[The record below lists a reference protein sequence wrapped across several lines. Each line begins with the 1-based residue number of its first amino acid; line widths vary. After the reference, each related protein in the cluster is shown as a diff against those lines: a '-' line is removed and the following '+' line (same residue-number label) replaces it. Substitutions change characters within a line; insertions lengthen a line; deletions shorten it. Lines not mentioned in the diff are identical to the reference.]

1 MMNKLLV
8 LLIVPSILFNWDNA
22 SASETQ
28 EFIAQSGGESK
39 QSPRSRGGNIDSK
52 GPRESNIDSR
62 GPLESNIDS
71 KGPRESNIDSKG
83 PRESNIDSKGSL
95 ESNID
100 SKGPRERNIDS
111 RGSLE
116 SNIDSKESRES
127 NIDSKGSRESN
138 IDLKGSRESNID
150 SKGSRETNKDSRGF
164 REQQT
169 KGPDPEPQR
178 QQPQK
183 PQFGK
188 QELQEK
194 NSSDNDRDWDRNR
207 NQKRDIEQKKDLN
220 DQKRSWESE
229 KRDAVKTPDGY
240 KDKDKDRTGNKRDR
254 ISKERLKEKE
264 IRWKSKSKEWRKN
277 FSNYK
282 TRDHIF
288 DDHFWNLFRRR
299 NNNWYFDNNFQWF
312 SGANWPRIVVW
323 LPWAWSR
330 PIYYFYET
338 DGDVYYST
346 TEDFSY
352 LIPVDSKEIFIE
364 QATRIANARYSISK
378 QQSDWMP
385 LGMFAFAL
393 DNDSSDMPKRYI
405 SLAISKEGAVSGAYF
420 DAANNTMLEIQGGID
435 PESQR
440 IAWKFVGSDWPIME
454 SGLYNLTKDEST
466 LLIHTSSHTTETQV
480 LIRLDK

>member
-1 MMNKLLV
+1 MMNKLLF
-8 LLIVPSILFNWDNA
+8 LLIVPSILLTWDLA
-22 SASETQ
+22 SANETK
-28 EFIAQSGGESK
+28 EFITQSGGESK
-39 QSPRSRGGNIDSK
+39 QSPRSRDS
-52 GPRESNIDSR
+52 SD
-62 GPLESNIDS
+62 
-71 KGPRESNIDSKG
+71 
-83 PRESNIDSKGSL
+83 
-95 ESNID
+95 
-100 SKGPRERNIDS
+100 DS
-111 RGSLE
+111 RGS
-116 SNIDSKESRES
+116 RA
-127 NIDSKGSRESN
+127 GS
-138 IDLKGSRESNID
+138 D
-150 SKGSRETNKDSRGF
+150 DSRGF

-169 KGPDPEPQR
+169 KGPDRDSQR
-178 QQPQK
+178 LQPK
-183 PQFGK
+183 KTQFGK
-188 QELQEK
+188 QELQERK
-194 NSSDNDRDWDRNR
+194 SGDSDRDWNR
-207 NQKRDIEQKKDLN
+207 NQKIDIEQKKDSSDQKRVWESEKRDIEQKKDLN
-220 DQKRSWESE
+220 DQKRVWESE

-240 KDKDKDRTGNKRDR
+240 RDGDKDRTGYRRER

-264 IRWKSKSKEWRKN
+264 IRWQSKSKEWRKN

-282 TRDHIF
+282 KRDHIF

-299 NNNWYFDNNFQWF
+299 NNNWYFDNNFQWL
-312 SGANWPRIVVW
+312 SGATWPRIVVW

-330 PIYYFYET
+330 PIYYFYEA

-364 QATRIANARYSISK
+364 QAARIANARYPISK

-440 IAWKFVGSDWPIME
+440 IAWKFVGNDWPIME

-466 LLIHTSSHTTETQV
+466 LLIHTSGHTTETEL